1 MKLIQ
6 KICKIYIF
14 LLLALLLLT
23 ACNMPDNNSAIETTE
38 TMEDFSPF
46 EVQIDK
52 SALENRKEKE
62 ATVIIF
68 TEIADWSYTAYAK
81 NGKVSNLSD
90 SSFTY
95 TVPQDERIKEDTIT
109 VLLSDNEN
117 GKEYEWS
124 IPLIFFTLIDK
135 E

>member
-6 KICKIYIF
+6 KMCKMYIF

-38 TMEDFSPF
+38 TMEDSSPF

-52 SALENRKEKE
+52 STLENRKEKE

-68 TEIADWSYTAYAK
+68 TEISDWSYTAYAK

-95 TVPQDERIKEDTIT
+95 IVPQDEKIKEDTIT

-117 GKEYEWS
+117 DKKYEWS
-124 IPLIFFTLIDK
+124 IPLIFLTLIDK

>member
-6 KICKIYIF
+6 KMCKMYIF

-38 TMEDFSPF
+38 TMEDSSPF

-52 SALENRKEKE
+52 STLENRKEKE

-68 TEIADWSYTAYAK
+68 TEISDWSYTAYAK

-95 TVPQDERIKEDTIT
+95 TVPQDEKIKEDTIT

-117 GKEYEWS
+117 DKKYEWS
-124 IPLIFFTLIDK
+124 IPLIFLTLIDN

>member
-6 KICKIYIF
+6 KMCKMYIF

-38 TMEDFSPF
+38 TMEDSSPF

-52 SALENRKEKE
+52 STLENRKEKE

-68 TEIADWSYTAYAK
+68 TEISDWSYTAYAK

-95 TVPQDERIKEDTIT
+95 TVPQDEKIKEDTIT

-117 GKEYEWS
+117 DKKYEWS
-124 IPLIFFTLIDK
+124 IPLIFLTLIDK

>member
-6 KICKIYIF
+6 KMCKMYIF

-38 TMEDFSPF
+38 TMEDSSPF

-52 SALENRKEKE
+52 STLENRKEKE

-68 TEIADWSYTAYAK
+68 TEISDWSYTAYAK

-95 TVPQDERIKEDTIT
+95 TVPQDEKIKEDTIT

-117 GKEYEWS
+117 DKKYEWS
-124 IPLIFFTLIDK
+124 IPLVFLTLIDN

>member
-1 MKLIQ
+1 
-6 KICKIYIF
+6 
-14 LLLALLLLT
+14 
-23 ACNMPDNNSAIETTE
+23 MPDNNSAIETTE
-38 TMEDFSPF
+38 TMEDSSPF

-52 SALENRKEKE
+52 STLENRKEKE

-68 TEIADWSYTAYAK
+68 TEISDWSYTAYAK

-95 TVPQDERIKEDTIT
+95 TVPQDEKIKEDTIT

-117 GKEYEWS
+117 DKKYEWS
-124 IPLIFFTLIDK
+124 IPLIFLTLIDK

>member
-6 KICKIYIF
+6 KMCKMYIF

-23 ACNMPDNNSAIETTE
+23 ACNMPDNNNAIETTE
-38 TMEDFSPF
+38 TMEDSSPF

-52 SALENRKEKE
+52 STLENRKEKE

-68 TEIADWSYTAYAK
+68 TEISDWSYTAYAK

-95 TVPQDERIKEDTIT
+95 TVPQDEKIKEDTIT

-117 GKEYEWS
+117 DKKYEWS
-124 IPLIFFTLIDK
+124 IPLIFLTLIDK